1 MSTWGHFIG
10 TDNLSHMITLT
21 VFYDSI
27 FNLNIIGSQLIPLIS
42 LVFLY
47 TPKNIRNPLFFY
59 VFRIIEKDQLHEI
72 S

>member
-1 MSTWGHFIG
+1 MPTWGHFIG
-10 TDNLSHMITLT
+10 TDNLSHKITLT

-47 TPKNIRNPLFFY
+47 T
-59 VFRIIEKDQLHEI
+59 